1 MAGLEV
7 KNFQNPD
14 ETRPFK
20 DKGQAEIVSLGDG
33 TIGGA
38 TIGRLT
44 LEPGWRWSEHVKPIA
59 GTESCEAP
67 HMAYVVSGRMK
78 IVMDDGTEAEVGPGD
93 AAVIPP
99 GHDAWTLGDEACVMV
114 DFGGMENYAK
124 QS

>member
-7 KNFQNPD
+7 KNFGSPD

-20 DKGQAEIVSLGDG
+20 DKGQAAVVNLGDG
-33 TIGGA
+33 TAGLA
-38 TIGRLT
+38 TF
-44 LEPGWRWSEHVKPIA
+44 EPGWSWSEHVKPIA

-78 IVMDDGTEAEVGPGD
+78 IVMDDGTEAEVVPGD

-99 GHDAWTLGDEACVMV
+99 GHDAWTVGEEACVMV
-114 DFGGMENYAK
+114 DFGGMEGYAK
-124 QS
+124 QG